1 MNSIHQQIFSN
12 MRTIIDLFETSVAK
26 FPNHVYLWEKQN
38 GKFEGTTYQQTHD
51 LVFRFGAGLMALGLQ
66 KGDRV
71 GLISEGRNAWIIS
84 ELGILYAG
92 GINVPLSVKLDSGN
106 ELKFRLTH
114 SGSKMIIVSSGHA
127 SKVEEIRNDLPE
139 LEKVIYLDGKENPGA
154 NDISYAQVL
163 ALGDEYLKT
172 NLSDFEA
179 AYQTIQPDDI
189 ANISYTSGTTADP
202 KGIML
207 SHLNYAA
214 NVIQSNTLMEITE
227 DWKTLA
233 LLPWD
238 HAFAHTAC
246 LYCLM
251 INGASIAALEVGKT
265 PMETLKNIPKNIQEI
280 KPTIMMSVPALAKNF
295 RKSIESNIR
304 QKGPAA
310 EKLFN
315 HALKIAYK
323 YNGYG
328 WDRGKGTRAIYKPL
342 LNLYDK
348 ILFSKIREGFGGKL
362 QLFIGGGAL
371 LDIELQRFFFAIGM
385 PMCQGYGLSEASP
398 VISSNALHAIKFG
411 SSGRLVKHMELKI
424 CDLDGNQL
432 SQGEKGEIVVKGD
445 NVMKGYWNNQKATEE
460 TIKDGWLY
468 TGDMGYMDKDG
479 FLYVLGRFK
488 SLLIGSDGEKY
499 SPEGIEESLVDQS
512 PFIDQCMLYNNQN
525 AYTSGMIVPNMSA
538 INREVEKRGLKS
550 ETVEGLV
557 EALKIIQQEVD
568 AYKAGGKFE
577 NSFPERWLP
586 ATIAVLPEAFTEQNH
601 LLNST
606 MKMVRGKITEY
617 FAKELEFLYTPEAK
631 SIINQ
636 RNMDALKKWL

>member
-1 MNSIHQQIFSN
+1 MK
-12 MRTIIDLFETSVAK
+12 TIIELFETSVAK
-26 FPNHVYLWEKQN
+26 YPNNIYLWEKQN
-38 GKFEGTTYQQTHD
+38 GKFEGTTYRQTRD
-51 LVFRFGAGLMALGLQ
+51 FVFRFGAGLMALGLQ

-92 GINVPLSVKLDSGN
+92 GINVPLSVKLDSGS
-106 ELKFRLTH
+106 ELRFRLAH
-114 SGSKMIIVSSGHA
+114 SGSKMIIVSKGHA
-127 SKVEEIRNDLPE
+127 SKVEEIRNELPD
-139 LEKVIYLDGKENPGA
+139 LEKVIYLDGKENPGP
-154 NDISYAQVL
+154 NDISYQQVL
-163 ALGDEYLKT
+163 ELGDAFLKT
-172 NLSDFEA
+172 NQAEFDAS
-179 AYQTIQPDDI
+179 YQTVQPDDI

-207 SHLNYAA
+207 SQLNYAA
-214 NVIQSNTLMEITE
+214 NVVQSNTLMDITE
-227 DWKTLA
+227 DWRTLA

-251 INGASIAALEVGKT
+251 YNGASIAALEVGKT

-280 KPTIMMSVPALAKNF
+280 QPNIMMSVPALAKNF
-295 RKSIESNIR
+295 RKGIESNIR
-304 QKGPAA
+304 QKGPMV
-310 EKLFN
+310 EKMFN

-323 YNGYG
+323 YNGFG
-328 WDRGKGTRAIYKPL
+328 WDRGKGANAIYKPML
-342 LNLYDK
+342 AIYDK

-362 QLFIGGGAL
+362 NLFIGGGAL

-411 SSGRLVKHMELKI
+411 SSGRLVKYMELKI
-424 CDLDGNQL
+424 CDNDGNEL
-432 SQGEKGEIVVKGD
+432 PQGEKGEIVVKGD
-445 NVMKGYWNNQKATEE
+445 NVMKGYWNNPKATEE

-488 SLLIGSDGEKY
+488 SLLIGSDGEKF
-499 SPEGIEESLVDQS
+499 SPEGIEEALIDQS

-525 AYTSGMIVPNMSA
+525 AWTSGMIVPNLPA
-538 INREVEKRGLKS
+538 INRELEKHGLKPGS
-550 ETVEGLV
+550 NEAKI
-557 EALKIIQQEVD
+557 EALKIIQSEVD
-568 AYKAGGKFE
+568 AYKAGGKFAG
-577 NSFPERWLP
+577 SFPERWLP
-586 ATIAVLPEAFTEQNH
+586 TTIAILPEAFTEQNH

-617 FAKELEFLYTPEAK
+617 FKNELEFLYTPEAK
-631 SIINQ
+631 NIVNEV
-636 RNMDALKKWL
+636 NLEALKKWLNN

>member
-1 MNSIHQQIFSN
+1 
-12 MRTIIDLFETSVAK
+12 MRTIVELFETSVSK
-26 FPNHVYLWEKQN
+26 FPNNVYLWEKQN

-51 LVFRFGAGLMALGLQ
+51 LVFRFGAGLLALGLQ

-106 ELKFRLTH
+106 ELKFRLIH
-114 SGSKMIIVSSGHA
+114 SGCKMIVVSNGHA
-127 SKVEEIRNDLPE
+127 SKVEEIRNELPD
-139 LEKVIYLDGKENPGA
+139 LEKVIYLDGKENPGG
-154 NDISYAQVL
+154 NDISYDEVL
-163 ALGDEYLKT
+163 AMGDAYLKT
-172 NLSDFEA
+172 NFDVFEA
-179 AYQTIQPDDI
+179 IYKTIQPNDI

-207 SHLNYAA
+207 SQLNYAA
-214 NVIQSNTLMEITE
+214 NVVQSNTLMNITE

-246 LYCLM
+246 LYCFM
-251 INGASIAALEVGKT
+251 YNGASIAALETGKT
-265 PMETLKNIPKNIQEI
+265 PMETLKNIPKNIKEVQ
-280 KPTIMMSVPALAKNF
+280 PSVMMSVPALAKNF
-295 RKSIESNIR
+295 RKSIESSIR
-304 QKGPAA
+304 QKGPTA

-323 YNGYG
+323 YNGHG

-348 ILFSKIREGFGGKL
+348 ILFQKIREGFGGKL
-362 QLFIGGGAL
+362 SLFIGGGAL
-371 LDIELQRFFFAIGM
+371 LDIELQRFFYAIGI

-411 SSGRLVKHMELKI
+411 SSGRLVKYMALKI
-424 CDLDGNQL
+424 CDLDGNEL
-432 SQGEKGEIVVKGD
+432 PQGEKGEIVVKGD
-445 NVMKGYWNNQKATEE
+445 NVMMGYWNNPKATEE

-468 TGDMGYMDKDG
+468 TGDMGYMDNDG

-499 SPEGIEESLVDQS
+499 SPEGIEEALVDQS

-525 AYTSGMIVPNMSA
+525 AWTSGMIVPNMAA
-538 INREVEKRGLKS
+538 IRRELEKRGVKTGTDEALS
-550 ETVEGLV
+550 ES
-557 EALKIIQQEVD
+557 LKIIQNEID
-568 AYKAGGKFE
+568 AYKAGGKLE

-617 FAKELEFLYTPEAK
+617 FKDELEFLYTAEAK
-631 SIINQ
+631 NIQNPM
-636 RNMDALKKWL
+636 NLEALRKWAKQ